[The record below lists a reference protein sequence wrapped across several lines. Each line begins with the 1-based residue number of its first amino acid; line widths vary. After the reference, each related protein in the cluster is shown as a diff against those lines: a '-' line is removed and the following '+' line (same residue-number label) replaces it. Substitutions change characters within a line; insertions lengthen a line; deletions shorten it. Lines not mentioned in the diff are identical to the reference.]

1 MACQWIYLFAALAL
15 LSVADVLFGMKCYH
29 LHEGCL
35 ASFGR
40 VVVLLEGRGS
50 IDIDLDYCWAEAG
63 VGWLWICAGG
73 QAVSASS
80 GGEACEGVLVYG
92 GAVVYGMEDQQCD
105 GVVQSELLC
114 GVRQGG
120 CGCEGEGAFD
130 VQGRDE
136 ALSASEVGGVY
147 RWHCGVSWR
156 TVGLDV
162 C

>member
-1 MACQWIYLFAALAL
+1 M
-15 LSVADVLFGMKCYH
+15 
-29 LHEGCL
+29 
-35 ASFGR
+35 
-40 VVVLLEGRGS
+40 VLLEERGS
-50 IDIDLDYCWAEAG
+50 IDIDLDYCWAVAE
-63 VGWLWICAGG
+63 VRRIWICTGG

-114 GVRQGG
+114 GGRQGG